1 MMTVCFQF
9 FWFLSLQSFSLSEVA
24 VAHCPNSSSTTV
36 ILGEEDGGEENAK
49 IGEVNA
55 KGDCENIVLEDSED
69 EKETEV
75 AKVVEEQLP
84 QKLPKEE
91 QLPKKNSKPKKTT
104 VGETWVVGERSRRS
118 SGDQRSRKNPRKY
131 VESSDSENDQDGVID
146 SDESDEEFEEAKRK
160 MQSKNKKVPLKKPN
174 RIQAVKHSAT
184 GRLNENPAS
193 ESNQSRALAEKK
205 VMKESLENQPTP
217 ASPVRPFGIH
227 NPSSP
232 SRHSSAVTTT
242 PTPSLSLPAL
252 LKLKPGGAGSPLPSS
267 PNLHRGSPAP
277 AWKPP
282 AKV

>member
-1 MMTVCFQF
+1 M
-9 FWFLSLQSFSLSEVA
+9 
-24 VAHCPNSSSTTV
+24 
-36 ILGEEDGGEENAK
+36 
-49 IGEVNA
+49 
-55 KGDCENIVLEDSED
+55 
-69 EKETEV
+69 
-75 AKVVEEQLP
+75 P
-84 QKLPKEE
+84 QKLPMEE
-91 QLPKKNSKPKKTT
+91 QLPKKNSKPKRTT
-104 VGETWVVGERSRRS
+104 VGETWVVGERSS
-118 SGDQRSRKNPRKY
+118 KNPRKY
-131 VESSDSENDQDGVID
+131 VESSDSENDQDGVLD

-184 GRLNENPAS
+184 GRTNENPAS
-193 ESNQSRALAEKK
+193 ESNQSRGLAEKK

-232 SRHSSAVTTT
+232 SRHSSAATTT

-282 AKV
+282 AKVGSGLTNSSSLPPASPGLSPGLRRLGLSRNWKSPAPLHKNLKLSQ